1 MTDNFQIIFETN
13 RILTLEDVISNEDGI
28 KFLIKDDKSIFK
40 I

>member
-13 RILTLEDVISNEDGI
+13 RILTTEDVISNEDGI
-28 KFLIKDDKSIFK
+28 NFLIKDDKSIFK